1 MSTKIENL
9 AHQVVAEF
17 RAELS
22 EDLIDRIGNDRL
34 QRLEALVA
42 QAVHAG
48 LHHAAEQLDALS
60 RSLRSGAA
68 EDWDGMEL

>member
-1 MSTKIENL
+1 MSTTIEHL
-9 AHQVVAEF
+9 AQQAVAEF

-22 EDLIDRIGNDRL
+22 EDMIDAIGERRF
-34 QRLEALVA
+34 QRLERLVT

-48 LHHAAEQLDALS
+48 LHHTAEQLDTLS
-60 RSLRSGAA
+60 RSLRAGGV

>member
-1 MSTKIENL
+1 MSTKFEHI
-9 AHQVVAEF
+9 AHEAVAEF

-22 EDLIDRIGNDRL
+22 DDLIERIGEDRL
-34 QRLEALVA
+34 QRLEVLVT

-60 RSLRSGAA
+60 RSLRSGAV